1 MTQAQVGETI
11 GLEELSARTTFSRG
25 KKTDRKPSLEA
36 AVLLAE
42 ALGCSLDDLAAEQET
57 SRPAATIR

>member
-11 GLEELSARTTFSRG
+11 GLEELSARTTFSQW
-25 KKTDRKPSLEA
+25 KKTDRKPSLET

-42 ALGCSLDDLAAEQET
+42 ALGCSLD
-57 SRPAATIR
+57 